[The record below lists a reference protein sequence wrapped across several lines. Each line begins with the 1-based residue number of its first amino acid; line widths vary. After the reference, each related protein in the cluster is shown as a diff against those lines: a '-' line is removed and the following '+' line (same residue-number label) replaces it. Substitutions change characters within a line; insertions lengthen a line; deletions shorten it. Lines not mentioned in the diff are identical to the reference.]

1 MPIITKASARAAG
14 LTRYFTGKPC
24 KRGHV
29 CERTVAGGH
38 CVECHRMADSKYYET
53 NTTKIRTKDSVRKKR
68 ERIQNRERV
77 LAREAAWREKNR
89 DSIRAYTAC
98 WQKANRDKV
107 REYTRSW
114 YAANSER
121 HAEFTK
127 AWKKANPSASATYTR
142 NRRALRVAAEGTHT
156 KDDIK
161 RIFDG
166 QRGKCAY
173 CGVSIKKRFHVDHI
187 VALINGGSNW
197 AKNLQLLCQPC
208 NQKKAKSDPIE
219 FAQRCGK
226 LL

>member
-1 MPIITKASARAAG
+1 MQIIAKAVARELG
-14 LTRYFTGKPC
+14 LTRYFTGVAC

-38 CVECHRMADSKYYET
+38 CVECHKIADSKYYET
-53 NTTKIRTKDSVRKKR
+53 HTAEILKKDSVRHKKWRAENR
-68 ERIQNRERV
+68 ERILEK
-77 LAREAAWREKNR
+77 EAAWREKNR
-89 DSIRAYTAC
+89 DHIRAYTLA
-98 WQKANRDKV
+98 WQRKNRGKM

-114 YAANSER
+114 YAANPER
-121 HAEFTK
+121 HAQFTK
-127 AWKKANPSASATYTR
+127 AWKQANPTSSAIYTR
-142 NRRALRVAAEGTHT
+142 KRRALRLGAEGAHT

-161 RIFDG
+161 RIFNG

-173 CGVSIKKRFHVDHI
+173 CCASIKNRFHVDHI

-197 AKNLQLLCQPC
+197 PKNLQLLCQPC